1 MELGTQVGIP
11 SHASGF
17 GACNTRRS
25 SGGEGS
31 EDGGGRKS
39 WGEAVNA
46 YNFES
51 GLSNMYESFQHWNW
65 SASHTSHGKLVQF
78 RDVIGDARPALE
90 PLGLAAQPRRRLD
103 AS

>member
-1 MELGTQVGIP
+1 VDLGTQVGIP
-11 SHASGF
+11 SHAFGF

-39 WGEAVNA
+39 WGEAVSA

-51 GLSNMYESFQHWNW
+51 GLIEYVRI
-65 SASHTSHGKLVQF
+65 L
-78 RDVIGDARPALE
+78 PALE
-90 PLGLAAQPRRRLD
+90 LERKSHKSWEARTI
-103 AS
+103 